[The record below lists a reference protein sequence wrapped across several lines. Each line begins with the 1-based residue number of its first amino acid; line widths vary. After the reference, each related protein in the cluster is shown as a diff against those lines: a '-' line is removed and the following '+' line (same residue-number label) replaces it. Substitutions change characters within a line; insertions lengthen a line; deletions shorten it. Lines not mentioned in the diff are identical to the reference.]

1 MDKIIIK
8 ALERP
13 KKTGK
18 FKEPGFVPGVLYGEG
33 MDASASVKFDAAV
46 IRNLISQ
53 HGSNAKVWVDY
64 KGTEKFGFVKAT
76 QSDALSNKLLHIDI
90 QVIAK
95 DQKMKIQIP
104 VRFVGEE
111 ALKAKDLELHVSKHE
126 VTVTGDMNK
135 MPESIEIDVSKLEL
149 GDQVTYENFKLDESL
164 VTDDKETAY
173 GVVNHLKL
181 MKVEDTETE
190 TEVETVDAAKPE

>member
-1 MDKIIIK
+1 MEKIIIK
-8 ALERP
+8 ALDRP

-18 FKEPGFVPGVLYGEG
+18 FKEAGFVPGVLYGEG
-33 MDASASVKFDAAV
+33 MDASAAVKFDAAV
-46 IRNLISQ
+46 IKNLISK
-53 HGSNAKVWVDY
+53 HGSNAKIWVDY
-64 KGTEKFGFVKAT
+64 NGTEKFGFVKAT

-104 VRFVGEE
+104 VRFIGEDL
-111 ALKAKDLELHVSKHE
+111 LKARDLELHVSKHE

-135 MPESIEIDVSKLEL
+135 MPEAIEFDVSQLEL
-149 GDQVTYENFKLDESL
+149 GAQVTYEDFKLDDSL
-164 VTDDKETAY
+164 VTDDKESAY

-181 MKVEDTETE
+181 MKVEETE
-190 TEVETVDAAKPE
+190 TVSEVGTVEPVKPE

>member
-1 MDKIIIK
+1 MEKIIIK

-18 FKEPGFVPGVLYGEG
+18 FKEVGFVPGVLYGEG
-33 MDASASVKFDAAV
+33 MDASAAVKFDAAV
-46 IRNLISQ
+46 IKNLISK
-53 HGSNAKVWVDY
+53 HGSNAKIWVDY
-64 KGTEKFGFVKAT
+64 NGTEKFGFVKAT

-104 VRFVGEE
+104 VRFIGEDL
-111 ALKAKDLELHVSKHE
+111 LKARELELHVSKHE

-135 MPESIEIDVSKLEL
+135 MPESIEFDVSKLEL
-149 GDQVTYENFKLDESL
+149 GAQVTYEDFKLDKSL
-164 VTDDKETAY
+164 VTDDQESAY

-181 MKVEDTETE
+181 MKVEETE
-190 TEVETVDAAKPE
+190 TVAETGTIEPVKPE

>member
-1 MDKIIIK
+1 MEKIIIK

-18 FKEPGFVPGVLYGEG
+18 FKEEGFVPGVLYGEG
-33 MDASASVKFDAAV
+33 MDASAAVKFEGAV
-46 IRNLISQ
+46 LNNLISK
-53 HGSNAKVWVDY
+53 HGSNAKIWVDFN
-64 KGTEKFGFVKAT
+64 GTKKFGFVKAT
-76 QSDALSNKLLHIDI
+76 QRDALSNKLLHIDI

-104 VRFVGEE
+104 VRFIGEDT
-111 ALKAKDLELHVSKHE
+111 LKAKDMELHVSKHE

-135 MPESIEIDVSKLEL
+135 MPEAIEFDVSQLEL
-149 GDQVTYENFKLDESL
+149 GAQVTYDDFKLDESL
-164 VTDDKETAY
+164 VTDDKESAY

-181 MKVEDTETE
+181 MKVEETE
-190 TEVETVDAAKPE
+190 NVTEVETVEKAKTE

>member
-18 FKEPGFVPGVLYGEG
+18 FREEGFVPGVLYGEG
-33 MDASASVKFDAAV
+33 MEGTASVKFEAAV

-53 HGSNAKVWVDY
+53 HGSNAKIWVDY
-64 KGTEKFGFVKAT
+64 NGTKKFGFVKAT
-76 QSDALSNKLLHIDI
+76 QSDPLSNKLLHIDI

-104 VRFVGEE
+104 IRFVGEE
-111 ALKAKDLELHVSKHE
+111 ALKEKDLELHISKHE
-126 VTVTGDMNK
+126 VTVIGDMNK
-135 MPESIEIDVSKLEL
+135 MPESIEVDVSKLEL
-149 GDQVTYENFKLDESL
+149 GEQVTFEDFKLDESL
-164 VTDDKETAY
+164 VTDEKELAF
-173 GVVNHLKL
+173 GVINHLKL
-181 MKVEDTETE
+181 MQVEETE
-190 TEVETVDAAKPE
+190 TEAVAETEETVKPE

>member
-18 FKEPGFVPGVLYGEG
+18 FREQGFVAGVLYGEG

-46 IRNLISQ
+46 IRNLLSQ
-53 HGSNAKVWVDY
+53 HGSNAKIWVDY
-64 KGTEKFGFVKAT
+64 NGTEKFGFIKAT
-76 QSDALSNKLLHIDI
+76 QSDALSNKLMHVDI
-90 QVIAK
+90 QIIAK

-104 VRFVGEE
+104 IRFIGEE
-111 ALKAKDLELHVSKHE
+111 ALKEKDLELHISKHE

-135 MPESIEIDVSKLEL
+135 MPESIEIDVSALEL
-149 GDQVTYENFKLDESL
+149 GGQVTYEDFKLDESL
-164 VTDDKETAY
+164 ITDEKELAY
-173 GVVNHLKL
+173 AVVNHLKL
-181 MKVEDTETE
+181 MKVEETATETVAE
-190 TEVETVDAAKPE
+190 TAETAKPE